1 MRCQHF
7 KRTPVRLGAFMRKRC
22 ATNIWLTFALLILG
36 LCGCDKSTQP
46 LPLLA
51 AEQIPTELQKAF
63 RKAKPELNNVVAQI
77 NSELQSKDYSCEP
90 HRPRATKKL
99 LKCSNSNRE
108 TDKPCTRTATSPTTT
123 AAMPAH
129 ESFELDPQAL
139 PASATPNFSW
149 VCGHSQL
156 ALNPFSGFPCPRN
169 FANPVKTLPCVSAKN
184 PQPKLLL

>member
-77 NSELQSKDYSCEP
+77 NSELQSKDY
-90 HRPRATKKL
+90 
-99 LKCSNSNRE
+99 
-108 TDKPCTRTATSPTTT
+108 
-123 AAMPAH
+123 
-129 ESFELDPQAL
+129 
-139 PASATPNFSW
+139 ASAYQGLQFLTSVPDITEE
-149 VCGHSQL
+149 QRTL
-156 ALNPFSGFPCPRN
+156 AARALLSINGLLQTAQAQGDQKAAEVLKFQQRN
-169 FANPVKTLPCVSAKN
+169 R
-184 PQPKLLL
+184 